1 VFVQRFRLLFLSLC
15 GLCMVLFAC
24 PAWAGIYVDNGDG
37 TVTDTSTD
45 LMWQQATAPG
55 TYNLD
60 GAYSYC
66 GTLSF
71 AGYTDWWLPTID
83 ELKSLVAT
91 KWHPTIDPTYFPGT
105 AASWYWSSTMY
116 DSYDAWGVDFGS
128 GGVDNYYKYDA
139 GYVRAVRGGQSGLF
153 RNLVISPTSRDVSK
167 DAGTTTF
174 SVSNTGAGTMPWTAA
189 VTSGSSWLSITS
201 GASGT
206 NSETIKCSF
215 KANASTSDRTAT
227 ILVTATGAAG
237 SPAEVTVT
245 QAPKLAPTPTPTA
258 MPTPTPTPAP
268 TPTPTPVPVLSVSPT
283 NRDVAQDAGT
293 TTFRVSNTG
302 TGTMPWTAAVISD
315 GSWLFIA
322 SGARGTNAGTI
333 MCNFATNTSTSV
345 SRTAT
350 IRVTATDATGSPVDV
365 TVKQPPT
372 LCSATLDGNL
382 LLHIPYLSSIN
393 PILGT
398 ISFWADFVFEFNPI
412 NPTSTLFKFT
422 NYGIIDNPSF
432 SCEASALSG
441 DLKISIPDLLLADG
455 NTHLWV
461 DMEYSPAF
469 STNGNTCFVVTKYG
483 VVPN

>member
-1 VFVQRFRLLFLSLC
+1 MVF
-15 GLCMVLFAC
+15 FAC

-55 TYNLD
+55 TYHLD

-66 GTLSF
+66 TTLSF

-105 AASWYWSSTMY
+105 AASWYWSSTTGVNGGIY
-116 DSYDAWGVDFGS
+116 AWGVNFD
-128 GGVDNYYKYDA
+128 GGGIDVYDAKYDF
-139 GYVRAVRGGQSGLF
+139 GYVRAVRGGPAGLF

-174 SVSNTGAGTMPWTAA
+174 NVSNTGAGTMPWTAA

-245 QAPKLAPTPTPTA
+245 QAPKLAPTPTPT
-258 MPTPTPTPAP
+258 
-268 TPTPTPVPVLSVSPT
+268 PVPVLSVSPT

-333 MCNFATNTSTSV
+333 MCNFTTNTSTSV

-350 IRVTATDATGSPVDV
+350 IRVTANDATGSPVDV

-461 DMEYSPAF
+461 DMECSPAF